1 MNANPQVHNRKRQR
15 SSLDTVEH
23 PAGDVEFQQPKRRR
37 TERSFFR

>member
-1 MNANPQVHNRKRQR
+1 MNVNPQVHNRKRQR

-23 PAGDVEFQQPKRRR
+23 PGDVEFQQPKRRR